1 MSNYTGTDNLE
12 IMAGAINYN
21 SFLIKTVLSWARAGD
36 QILDFGA
43 GIGTF
48 AAAIAKEGYA
58 VTCVEPDSRQATMVA
73 QSGLKVYCLLDQ
85 VADASMDYIYTLNVL
100 EHIENDQAALHQL
113 KRKLKPGGR
122 LFIYV
127 PAFQTLYSSMDRK
140 VGHYRRYTA
149 SSLANLARTA
159 NFKVAYVRY
168 VDCIGFFA
176 TLLYKLV
183 GGETGNI
190 DGQALAVYDRYAF
203 PASRLGDLVL
213 GHFFGKN
220 VLAVVEKNS
229 LLSG

>member
-1 MSNYTGTDNLE
+1 MNDYTGTDNLGV
-12 IMAGAINYN
+12 MASAVNYN
-21 SFLIKTVLSWARAGD
+21 GFLTKTVLSWARAGD

-48 AAAIAKEGYA
+48 AAAISKEGYEL
-58 VTCVEPDSRQATMVA
+58 TCVEPDSRQAAMVA
-73 QSGLKVYCLLDQ
+73 QSGLKVHCLLDQ

-100 EHIENDQAALHQL
+100 EHIENDQAALQQL

-122 LFIYV
+122 LLIYV
-127 PAFQTLYSSMDRK
+127 PAFQILYSSMDRK

-159 NFKVAYVRY
+159 NFRIAYVRY

-190 DGQALAVYDRYAF
+190 DSHALTAYDRYVF
-203 PASRLGDLVL
+203 PVSRLGDLLL

-220 VLAVVEKNS
+220 VLVVVENK
-229 LLSG
+229 